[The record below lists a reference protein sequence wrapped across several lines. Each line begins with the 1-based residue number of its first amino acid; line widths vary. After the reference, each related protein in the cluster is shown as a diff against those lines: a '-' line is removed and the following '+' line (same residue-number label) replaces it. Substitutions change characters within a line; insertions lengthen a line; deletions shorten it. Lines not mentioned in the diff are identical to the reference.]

1 MAWRRL
7 LVVVVAV
14 AWSSGALA
22 QEYAARSD
30 LRSFQVHGFVSQGF
44 LVTTDNNYLARSTKG
59 SFEFTE
65 VGLNVT
71 KPLTDKL
78 RVGMQL
84 FARDLGPIGNYSAKF
99 DWFYIDYRFTDW
111 FGIRAGRVKV
121 PFGLYNEINDADSA
135 RAFVLL
141 PQSLYPVTSRDFLL
155 AQTGGEMYGRAA
167 IPRAGALEYRVYAG
181 TVFLENTPQPGQ
193 PYEISDIHVPYL
205 VGGRAMWE
213 TPLDGLRAGG
223 SVQWLRLTTDYLA
236 DSQVVMP
243 LQMQGL
249 LPADFNGKGSAT
261 IPARLW
267 VASIEYAAHDLLL
280 AAEYS
285 RWHLD
290 LESSVPALIP
300 EMNLVN
306 ERSYAMAA
314 YRVNHWLQ
322 PGAYYSLLYNDVH
335 DRNGADG
342 HKRDAFTRDAAATL
356 RFDLNA
362 YWLLKLEGHYMVGTA
377 ILNSRLNGGTPLNQL
392 EREWWLFMI
401 KTTAYY

>member
-14 AWSSGALA
+14 AFCSGARA

-78 RVGMQL
+78 RVGVQL

-99 DWFYIDYRFTDW
+99 DWYYIDYRFTDW
-111 FGIRAGRVKV
+111 FGVRAGRVKV

-155 AQTGGEMYGRAA
+155 AQTGGELYGRVA
-167 IPRAGALEYRVYAG
+167 IPRAGALEYRVYGG
-181 TVFLENTPQPGQ
+181 TVFVENTPQPGR
-193 PYEISDIHVPYL
+193 PYEITDVHVPYL
-205 VGGRAMWE
+205 AGGRAMWE

-223 SVQWLRLTTDYLA
+223 SVQWLRLDTDLLFSPEA
-236 DSQVVMP
+236 LMP

-249 LPADFNGKGSAT
+249 VPEDFSGNGT
-261 IPARLW
+261 ARIDAMLW
-267 VASIEYAAHDLLL
+267 VASLEYAAHDLLL

-285 RWHLD
+285 RWHLE
-290 LESSVPALIP
+290 LESSLPAVIP
-300 EMNLVN
+300 EVDRVN
-306 ERSYAMAA
+306 ERMYAMAG

-322 PGAYYSLLYNDVH
+322 PGAYYSLLFNDVD
-335 DRNGADG
+335 DRTGG
-342 HKRDAFTRDAAATL
+342 RDAFTRDAAATL

-362 YWLLKLEGHYMVGTA
+362 YWLLKLEGHYLVGTA
-377 ILNSRLNGGTPLNQL
+377 VLNSRLNGGKPLNEL
-392 EREWWLFMI
+392 EREWWLFMV